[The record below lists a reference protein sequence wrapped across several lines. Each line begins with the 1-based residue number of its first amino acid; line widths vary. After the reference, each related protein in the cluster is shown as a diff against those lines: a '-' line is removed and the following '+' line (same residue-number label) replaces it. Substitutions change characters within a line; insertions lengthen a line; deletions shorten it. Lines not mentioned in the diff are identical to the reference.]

1 MSPNGSQDPVGEPS
15 RRGDGLTVRQQIE
28 ETFTTLAQRLGCFVA
43 DLDLTQVPP
52 PVVEKARTCL
62 LNGYGIALGGHA
74 TSFAP
79 VARRAALAL
88 DGERSGGATLL
99 GDGRKTSVD
108 GAALANSALFHGRAQ
123 EDTCGAG
130 HFGTIMIPLLTA
142 LVEARGLPVARMLP
156 ALIAGYEVGGLLE
169 SAYGPKTTPAGL
181 RASPLYGTLAAAA
194 ASAHLLGLDAGRSA
208 AALAN
213 AASFTGG
220 MLQSFADGTDE
231 WRYQVGVA
239 ARNGLVATELA
250 RAGSRSAPSAFEG
263 RSGFVKAFARSDCDV
278 PALLARLGKEWSVQ
292 RVTFKPFPVCAFN
305 QTPVTGALVLRDRLE
320 GRALKQVRVRMNP
333 FETGYAGMDAK
344 GPFDSI
350 SGTLMSIPFCIALTL
365 LRGTPSMAAMTTY
378 DDADVNALTDRIDLV
393 TDDSVPVLSCV
404 IEAET
409 AAGARLVQDQRM
421 TVADFSY
428 DWDTDSKLVRR
439 IGAETGVPTAAYDR
453 VETFCREPERAGIAA
468 VLEAFAM
475 LPKPPAN

>member
-1 MSPNGSQDPVGEPS
+1 M
-15 RRGDGLTVRQQIE
+15 
-28 ETFTTLAQRLGCFVA
+28 TLAHQLGEFVA
-43 DLDLTQVPP
+43 HLDLAQVPP

-74 TSFAP
+74 TPFAP
-79 VARRAALAL
+79 VARRAAIAL
-88 DGERSGGATLL
+88 DGERGDGATLL
-99 GDGRKTSVD
+99 GDGRKTTVS
-108 GAALANSALFHGRAQ
+108 GAVLANAALFHGRAQ

-142 LVEARGLPVARMLP
+142 LVESRGLAPARLLP

-169 SAYGPKTTPAGL
+169 SAYGPKTTPTGL
-181 RASPLYGTLAAAA
+181 RSSPLYGTLAAAA
-194 ASAHLLGLDAGRSA
+194 ASAHLLGLDAPRCS

-220 MLQSFADGTDE
+220 ILQSFADGTDE

-250 RAGSRSAPSAFEG
+250 RAGSRSAPGAFEG
-263 RSGFVKAFARSDCDV
+263 RSGFVKAYARTDCDV
-278 PALLARLGKEWSVQ
+278 PALLARLGQEWSVL

-305 QTPVTGALVLRDRLE
+305 QTPVTAALILRDKLA

-344 GPFDSI
+344 GPFDSV

-378 DDADVNALTDRIDLV
+378 DDAEVNHFAQRIDLV
-393 TDDSVPVLSCV
+393 TDASVNVLSCV
-404 IEAET
+404 IEVET
-409 AAGARLVQDQRM
+409 ADGERLVQDQRM
-421 TVADFSY
+421 TTADFAY
-428 DWDTDSKLVRR
+428 DWDTDSQLVRR
-439 IGAETGVPTAAYDR
+439 IGAETGVPAAAYDR
-453 VETFCREPERAGIAA
+453 IEAFAREPQRAGIAA

-475 LPKPPAN
+475 LPPSVNVTPPFQVQRQA

>member
-1 MSPNGSQDPVGEPS
+1 M
-15 RRGDGLTVRQQIE
+15 
-28 ETFTTLAQRLGCFVA
+28 TLALELGRFVA
-43 DLDLTQVPP
+43 ALDPAAVPA
-52 PVVEKARTCL
+52 PVLEKARTCL
-62 LNGYGIALGGHA
+62 LNGCGIALGGHA
-74 TSFAP
+74 TPYAP

-88 DGERSGGATLL
+88 DGERAQGGATLL
-99 GDGRKTSVD
+99 GDGRKTSVE
-108 GAALANSALFHGRAQ
+108 GALLANAALFHGRAQ

-142 LVEARGLPVARMLP
+142 LVEARGAPLQRLPG
-156 ALIAGYEVGGLLE
+156 ALIAGYEVAGLLE
-169 SAYGPKTTPAGL
+169 SAYGPTTTPAGL
-181 RASPLYGTLAAAA
+181 RSSPLYGTFAAAA
-194 ASAHLLGLDAGRSA
+194 AAAHLLGLDAERSA

-239 ARNGLVATELA
+239 ARNGLAAVELA
-250 RAGSRSAPSAFEG
+250 RAGSRSAPGAFEG
-263 RSGFVKAFARSDCDV
+263 RSGFVRAYARSDCDAA
-278 PALLARLGKEWSVQ
+278 ALLARLGREWSVL

-305 QTPVTGALVLRDRLE
+305 QTPVTGALVLRERIA
-320 GRALKQVRVRMNP
+320 GRALRRVRVRMNP

-365 LRGTPSMAAMTTY
+365 LRGTPTMAGMTSY
-378 DDADVNALTDRIDLV
+378 ADTEVNALTQGIDLV
-393 TDDSVPVLSCV
+393 TDESVPVLSCV

-409 AAGARLVQDQRM
+409 ADGAQLVQDQRM

-428 DWDTDSKLVRR
+428 DWDTASRLVRR
-439 IGAETGVPTAAYDR
+439 IGAESGVPAAAYDLIEAFAR
-453 VETFCREPERAGIAA
+453 APDRAGIAA
-468 VLEAFAM
+468 VLDAFAM
-475 LPKPPAN
+475 LPGIRMTSTEETRR

>member
-1 MSPNGSQDPVGEPS
+1 M
-15 RRGDGLTVRQQIE
+15 
-28 ETFTTLAQRLGCFVA
+28 TLAQELGRFVA
-43 DLDLTQVPP
+43 ELDLAAVPGD
-52 PVVEKARTCL
+52 VVAKARTCL

-74 TSFAP
+74 TPFAP

-88 DGERSGGATLL
+88 AGEREPGATLL
-99 GDGRKTSVD
+99 GDGRRTSVD
-108 GAALANSALFHGRAQ
+108 GALLANAALFHGRAQ

-142 LVEARGLPVARMLP
+142 LVEARGAPLAPVSRLLP
-156 ALIAGYEVGGLLE
+156 ALIAGYEAGGLLE
-169 SAYGPKTTPAGL
+169 QAYGPKTTPSGL
-181 RASPLYGTLAAAA
+181 RSSPLYGTIAAAAA
-194 ASAHLLGLDAGRSA
+194 ASHLLGLDAERCA

-220 MLQSFADGTDE
+220 MLQSFAEGTDE
-231 WRYQVGVA
+231 WRYQVGIA
-239 ARNGLVATELA
+239 GRNGLAAAELA
-250 RAGSRSAPSAFEG
+250 RAGSRAAPQAFEG
-263 RSGFVKAFARSDCDV
+263 RSGFVRAYARSECDV
-278 PALLARLGKEWSVQ
+278 AALLARLGREWAVR

-305 QTPVTGALVLRDRLE
+305 QTPVTGALILRE
-320 GRALKQVRVRMNP
+320 KIAGRALRQVRVRMNP

-378 DDADVNALTDRIDLV
+378 DDAEVNALGERIDLV
-393 TDDSVPVLSCV
+393 SDESVPVLSCV

-409 AAGARLVQDQRM
+409 ADGARLVQDQRM

-428 DWDTDSKLVRR
+428 DWGTASRLVRR
-439 IGAETGVPTAAYDR
+439 IGAETGVPAAAYDCI
-453 VETFCREPERAGIAA
+453 EAFAKAPEQAGIAA
-468 VLEAFAM
+468 VLDAFA
-475 LPKPPAN
+475 LLPPAAAASG

>member
-1 MSPNGSQDPVGEPS
+1 MCNPLGARGGSGRLFMS
-15 RRGDGLTVRQQIE
+15 
-28 ETFTTLAQRLGCFVA
+28 LAQSLGRFVA
-43 DLDLTQVPP
+43 DLDLTKVPP

-74 TSFAP
+74 TPFAP
-79 VARRAALAL
+79 VARRSALAL

-142 LVEARGLPVARMLP
+142 LVEARGLPVVRMLP
-156 ALIAGYEVGGLLE
+156 ALIAGGEVGGLLE

-194 ASAHLLGLDAGRSA
+194 ATSHLLGLDAERSA
-208 AALAN
+208 AALA
-213 AASFTGG
+213 
-220 MLQSFADGTDE
+220 SFADGTDE

-250 RAGSRSAPSAFEG
+250 RAGSRSAPGAFEG
-263 RSGFVKAFARSDCDV
+263 RSGFVKAYARSDCDV
-278 PALLARLGKEWSVQ
+278 PALLARLGTEWSVQ

-305 QTPVTGALVLRDRLE
+305 QTPVTGALILRDRLE
-320 GRALKQVRVRMNP
+320 ERALKQVRVRMNP

-378 DDADVNALTDRIDLV
+378 DDAEVNALTERIELV
-393 TDDSVPVLSCV
+393 TDATVPVLSCV

-409 AAGARLVQDQRM
+409 ADGARLVQDQRM
-421 TVADFSY
+421 TVADFAY

-439 IGAETGVPTAAYDR
+439 IGAETGVPAAAYDR
-453 VETFCREPERAGIAA
+453 VEAFCRAPERAGIAA

-475 LPKPPAN
+475 LPKPPAG

>member
-1 MSPNGSQDPVGEPS
+1 
-15 RRGDGLTVRQQIE
+15 
-28 ETFTTLAQRLGCFVA
+28 
-43 DLDLTQVPP
+43 
-52 PVVEKARTCL
+52 
-62 LNGYGIALGGHA
+62 
-74 TSFAP
+74 
-79 VARRAALAL
+79 
-88 DGERSGGATLL
+88 
-99 GDGRKTSVD
+99 
-108 GAALANSALFHGRAQ
+108 
-123 EDTCGAG
+123 
-130 HFGTIMIPLLTA
+130 
-142 LVEARGLPVARMLP
+142 
-156 ALIAGYEVGGLLE
+156 
-169 SAYGPKTTPAGL
+169 
-181 RASPLYGTLAAAA
+181 
-194 ASAHLLGLDAGRSA
+194 
-208 AALAN
+208 
-213 AASFTGG
+213 

-250 RAGSRSAPSAFEG
+250 RAGSRSAPGAFEG

-305 QTPVTGALVLRDRLE
+305 QTPVTGALILRDQLE
-320 GRALKQVRVRMNP
+320 GRALQQVRVRMNP

-378 DDADVNALTDRIDLV
+378 DDAEVNALTERIELV
-393 TDDSVPVLSCV
+393 TDDTVPVLSCV

-409 AAGARLVQDQRM
+409 VDGARVLQDQRM

-439 IGAETGVPTAAYDR
+439 IGAETGVPPAAYDR
-453 VETFCREPERAGIAA
+453 IEAFCREPERVGIAE
-468 VLEAFAM
+468 VLAAFAM
-475 LPKPPAN
+475 LPKPPGD

>member
-1 MSPNGSQDPVGEPS
+1 MSQMSLCQ
-15 RRGDGLTVRQQIE
+15 GLG
-28 ETFTTLAQRLGCFVA
+28 AFVA
-43 DLDLTQVPP
+43 GLDLAKVPP

-74 TSFAP
+74 TPFAP

-88 DGERSGGATLL
+88 DGERNNGATLL

-142 LVEARGLPVARMLP
+142 LVEARGLPVSRLLS

-181 RASPLYGTLAAAA
+181 RSSPLYGTLAAAA
-194 ASAHLLGLDAGRSA
+194 ATSHLLGLDAGRSA

-220 MLQSFADGTDE
+220 ILQSFADGTDE

-250 RAGSRSAPSAFEG
+250 RAGSRSAPGAFEG

-278 PALLARLGKEWSVQ
+278 PALLARLGREWSVQ

-305 QTPVTGALVLRDRLE
+305 QTPVTGALILRDKLE
-320 GRALKQVRVRMNP
+320 GRALKRVRVRMNP

-409 AAGARLVQDQRM
+409 ADGARVVQDQRM

-428 DWDTDSKLVRR
+428 DWETDSKLVRR
-439 IGAETGVPTAAYDR
+439 IGAETGVPAAAYDR
-453 VETFCREPERAGIAA
+453 IEVFCRDPQRLGIAA
-468 VLEAFAM
+468 VLDAFAM
-475 LPKPPAN
+475 LPRPAAGSGAEPA

>member
-1 MSPNGSQDPVGEPS
+1 M
-15 RRGDGLTVRQQIE
+15 
-28 ETFTTLAQRLGCFVA
+28 LAQELGRFVA
-43 DLDLTQVPP
+43 GLDLAAVPA
-52 PVVEKARTCL
+52 PVVQKARTCL

-74 TSFAP
+74 TPFAP
-79 VARRAALAL
+79 VARRAVLAL
-88 DGERSGGATLL
+88 DGERSSGATLL

-108 GAALANSALFHGRAQ
+108 GALLANAALFHGRAQ

-142 LVEARGLPVARMLP
+142 LVEARGAPVARLLP

-169 SAYGPKTTPAGL
+169 QAHGPQTTPAGL
-181 RASPLYGTLAAAA
+181 RSSPLYGTIAAAAA
-194 ASAHLLGLDAGRSA
+194 ASHLLGLDAERSA

-231 WRYQVGVA
+231 WRYQVGIA
-239 ARNGLVATELA
+239 SRNGLAAAELA
-250 RAGSRSAPSAFEG
+250 RAGSRSAPGAFEG
-263 RSGFVKAFARSDCDV
+263 RSGFVRAFARTDCDV
-278 PALLARLGKEWSVQ
+278 PALLARLGREWSVI

-305 QTPVTGALVLRDRLE
+305 QTPVMGALVLRERVA
-320 GRALKQVRVRMNP
+320 GRSLVRVRVRMNP

-365 LRGTPSMAAMTTY
+365 VRGTPSMAAMTTY
-378 DDADVNALTDRIDLV
+378 DDAEVNALGSRIELV
-393 TDDSVPVLSCV
+393 TDESVPVLSCV

-409 AAGARLVQDQRM
+409 ADGAQLVQDQRM

-428 DWDTDSKLVRR
+428 DWDTTSRMVRR
-439 IGAETGVPTAAYDR
+439 IGVETGVPPRAYELIEAFAR
-453 VETFCREPERAGIAA
+453 APEQAGVAA
-468 VLEAFAM
+468 VLEAFA
-475 LPKPPAN
+475 LLAKPAA

>member
-1 MSPNGSQDPVGEPS
+1 M
-15 RRGDGLTVRQQIE
+15 
-28 ETFTTLAQRLGCFVA
+28 TLAIHLGEFVA
-43 DLDLTQVPP
+43 GLDLAQVPP
-52 PVVEKARTCL
+52 TVVEKARTCL

-74 TSFAP
+74 TPYAP
-79 VARRAALAL
+79 VARSAALAL
-88 DGERSGGATLL
+88 DGERSDGATLL
-99 GDGRKTSVD
+99 GDGRKTTVS
-108 GAALANSALFHGRAQ
+108 GAALANAALFHGRAQ

-142 LVEARGLPVARMLP
+142 LVESRGLSPARMLT

-169 SAYGPKTTPAGL
+169 STYGPKTTPTGL
-181 RASPLYGTLAAAA
+181 RSSPLYGTLAAAA
-194 ASAHLLGLDAGRSA
+194 ASAHLLGLDALRCA

-220 MLQSFADGTDE
+220 ILQSFADGTDE

-250 RAGSRSAPSAFEG
+250 RAGSRSAPGAFEG
-263 RSGFVKAFARSDCDV
+263 RSGFVKAFARTDCDV
-278 PALLARLGKEWSVQ
+278 RELLARLGQEWSVL
-292 RVTFKPFPVCAFN
+292 RVTFKPYPVCAFN
-305 QTPVTGALVLRDRLE
+305 QTPVTGALILREKLK
-320 GRALKQVRVRMNP
+320 GQGLKQVRVRMNP

-344 GPFDSI
+344 GPFDSV

-378 DDADVNALTDRIDLV
+378 DDAEVNAFAQRIELV
-393 TDDSVPVLSCV
+393 TDDSVNVLSCV

-409 AAGARLVQDQRM
+409 ADGERLVQDQRM
-421 TVADFSY
+421 TTADFAY

-439 IGAETGVPTAAYDR
+439 IGAETGVPAAAYDR
-453 VETFCREPERAGIAA
+453 IEAFAREPHRAGIDA
-468 VLEAFAM
+468 VLDAFAM
-475 LPKPPAN
+475 LPRSRG